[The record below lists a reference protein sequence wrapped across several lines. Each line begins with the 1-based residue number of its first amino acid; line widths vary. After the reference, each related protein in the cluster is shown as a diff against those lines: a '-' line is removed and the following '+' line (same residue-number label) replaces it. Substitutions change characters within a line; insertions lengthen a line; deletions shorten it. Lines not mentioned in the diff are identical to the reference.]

1 MVGNITNNRTERL
14 IIVLILGLIIGLT
27 LFLFGC
33 DRKEDETVKCGQYY
47 LMDSTSAYIEI
58 KEDGKISFHDVDLT
72 EYIEGLNSFFDEN
85 IDVDEVTD
93 YLAQDND
100 YHYNSEDKF
109 LFLTIAEYYAV
120 ALQYDGANTLV
131 FEGSKFILSE

>member
-1 MVGNITNNRTERL
+1 
-14 IIVLILGLIIGLT
+14 
-27 LFLFGC
+27 
-33 DRKEDETVKCGQYY
+33 
-47 LMDSTSAYIEI
+47 MDSTSAYIEI